1 MKKFGTSLI
10 CMLIVALFFQQEA
23 FAMSIFVKTL
33 TGKTITLE
41 ADPQETVEQVK
52 QKIWDKEGVP
62 IDQQRL
68 IFAGKQLENAR
79 TLADYNIQE
88 GSTLHL
94 VLRLHPI
101 LNSLAIN
108 HGALS
113 PEFDPTIQNYHAS
126 VTSDI
131 TSIRV
136 SAETADSSSTVKI
149 NEFNGTE
156 ADVPLIAGD
165 NLIMVSVISSINT
178 ANSFTYTITVNRA
191 LPTPIT
197 GLTAVSK
204 TDTSVTLNW
213 PEAIG
218 ANQIRIEQSPAGEN
232 NWVQA
237 ATEPFA
243 ANDTAATVTGLTAAT
258 SYDFRLVVTGGANE
272 GISNIFS
279 ATTDA
284 QLVNAEV
291 PLISLQPKDQV
302 LNLGGTPLPLSVA
315 ATVSDGGTLSYQWYR
330 NDKNETTGGTVLDGA
345 TGTSFLPPTTTVGTM
360 YYYVVVTNTNEGATG
375 NKAAAAASAAAKIT
389 IQAVQPPIN
398 NSNDP
403 TPAVT
408 SPQPPQKPQNQAE
421 DPADI
426 LFKINGKAADI
437 GAVSYTETNG
447 HRVAKISLDA
457 GKLRDRLAPID
468 EAIVSI
474 ILNSDRDAV
483 ITEMNEPL
491 AAFLKEKRAVLV
503 LDTKQAVFTLPA
515 RHLNLDFLMQQKGN
529 HISPQDVKL
538 EIEVSATE
546 AGKVRLAEQTAARDS
561 FELIT
566 RPVDFAVRGIHGD
579 TVIDIAE
586 LGAYVGRDI
595 ALPDNAD
602 ASGITTGVS
611 IGSDGTVRHVPT
623 IFVQNDGKM
632 YARLNSMNTGSY
644 SLISNSVQFA
654 DAANHWAEEAMNRL
668 GAKLILE
675 GNNSGRFGPNEDI
688 TRAEFTAL
696 LVRALNLES
705 AYHSPGFTDIQT
717 ASWYNNDIG
726 TAVSYRLIAGFEDGT
741 FRPDDRITRE
751 QAMTIAAKAMKLTG
765 LNPVS
770 SEPSASVQT
779 LSRFKDANEASPWA
793 HSGIAASVS
802 TGVISGRNKDELAPK
817 DHVSRAEVALIID
830 RLLKK
835 SGLI

>member
-1 MKKFGTSLI
+1 MKKLGTSLI
-10 CMLIVALFFQQEA
+10 CMLIVALLFQQEA
-23 FAMSIFVKTL
+23 YAMSIFVKTL

-52 QKIWDKEGVP
+52 QKIMDKEGVP

-68 IFAGKQLENAR
+68 IFAGKQLEDAR

-136 SAETADSSSTVKI
+136 SAEAADPSSIVKI
-149 NEFNGTE
+149 NDFTGSE

-165 NLIMVSVISSINT
+165 NIITVSVIPSTNT
-178 ANSFTYTITVNRA
+178 ANSFTYTITVNRE
-191 LPTPIT
+191 LPTPIA

-218 ANQIRIEQSPAGEN
+218 ATQIRIDQSPAGEN
-232 NWVQA
+232 SWVQA

-243 ANDTAATVTGLTAAT
+243 VNDTAATVTGLTAAT
-258 SYDFRLVVTGGANE
+258 AYDFRLVVTGGANE
-272 GISNIFS
+272 GISNIVS
-279 ATTDA
+279 VTTDA

-291 PLISLQPKDQV
+291 PVIGLQPKDQV
-302 LNLGGTPLPLSVA
+302 LNAGGKALPLSVA

-360 YYYVVVTNTNEGATG
+360 YYYVVVTNTNDGATG
-375 NKAAAAASAAAKIT
+375 NKAAAATSPAAKVK
-389 IQAVQPPIN
+389 IQAVQPPSN
-398 NSNDP
+398 NNNP
-403 TPAVT
+403 TSAIP

-421 DPADI
+421 DPAGI
-426 LFKINGKAADI
+426 LFKINGKEADI
-437 GAVSYTETNG
+437 GAVSFTETNG
-447 HRVAKISLDA
+447 HKVAIISLDA
-457 GKLRDRLAPID
+457 DKLRDQLAAID
-468 EAIVSI
+468 EATVSI

-491 AAFLKEKRAVLV
+491 AAFLKEKRSVLV
-503 LDTKQAVFTLPA
+503 LDTKQAEFTLPA
-515 RHLNLDFLMQQKGN
+515 RHLNLDFLMQQMGN

-546 AGKVRLAEQTAARDS
+546 AAKVRLAEQAATRDS

-566 RPVDFAVRGIHGD
+566 RPIDFAVRGVHGD
-579 TVIDIAE
+579 TIIDIAE
-586 LGAYVGRDI
+586 LGAYVERDI
-595 ALPDNAD
+595 ALPDNA
-602 ASGITTGVS
+602 AATGITTGVS

-623 IFVQNDGKM
+623 SFFQNDGKM

-644 SLISNSVQFA
+644 SLISNSIQFA
-654 DAANHWAEEAMNRL
+654 DAANHWAEEDINRL

-675 GNNSGRFGPNEDI
+675 GNDSGQFGPNEDI

-705 AYHSPGFTDIQT
+705 AGHSPGFTDIQT
-717 ASWYNNDIG
+717 TSWYNSDIG
-726 TAVSYRLIAGFEDGT
+726 AAVSYRLIAGFEDGT

-765 LNPVS
+765 LDSLS
-770 SEPSASVQT
+770 SEPPASEQT
-779 LSRFKDANEASPWA
+779 LSRFKDANEVSPWA
-793 HSGIAASVS
+793 HSGVAASVS
-802 TGVISGRNKDELAPK
+802 TGVISGRNNDELAPK
-817 DHVSRAEVALIID
+817 DYVSKAEVALIID